1 MSIGLSFEAQIQDV
15 SEVREEI
22 MDLAEQW
29 NIPAFPDENSVS
41 LSFCPIGNSGNSI
54 PTGRDESL
62 DHVR

>member
-41 LSFCPIGNSGNSI
+41 LSF
-54 PTGRDESL
+54 R
-62 DHVR
+62 